1 MQGKVRG
8 MVVKGMGNW
17 REDGGWRLADKAGWR
32 CGKEDGVLNRSKRR
46 MQRDWQSWFILAKEN
61 ANPASPTK

>member
-8 MVVKGMGNW
+8 RVVKGMGNW
-17 REDGGWRLADKAGWR
+17 REDGGWPLADKAGWR